1 MLNAGIDMNFVPL
14 ATSLAVAEDGT
25 LLLDPTSAEEKAAK
39 ATSVRHRDEQH
50 PTVRDRGHSSCKGR
64 VPSGSCASS
73 EAGCFSSSPR
83 FTPGLETLLIPL
95 TGRRPSACALQVM
108 TCSSVDVDGLVSS
121 CTLGP
126 LQPAQLLTC
135 MDLAKGCVTIH

>member
-1 MLNAGIDMNFVPL
+1 METPGIWGIGL
-14 ATSLAVAEDGT
+14 
-25 LLLDPTSAEEKAAK
+25 AK
-39 ATSVRHRDEQH
+39 ARASVAVILRPDASAAS
-50 PTVRDRGHSSCKGR
+50 P
-64 VPSGSCASS
+64 SCAPYVWRPLP
-73 EAGCFSSSPR
+73 AP
-83 FTPGLETLLIPL
+83 LVPL

-135 MDLAKGCVTIH
+135 MDLAKGCVTMHSLPHST